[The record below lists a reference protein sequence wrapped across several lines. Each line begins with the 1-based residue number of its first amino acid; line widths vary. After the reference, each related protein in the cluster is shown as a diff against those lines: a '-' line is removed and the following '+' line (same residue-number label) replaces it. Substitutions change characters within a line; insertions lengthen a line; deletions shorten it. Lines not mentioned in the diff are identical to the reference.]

1 MGHDSRDDVARRPV
15 AWSWIWIGIGV
26 LTTGVG
32 LLLWMYRPRPVA
44 APRPGLSTPGST
56 TAPLTPA
63 PVPAEY
69 EVTLFFPDAGSERLV
84 PEKRRI
90 SALDDQDLAQKV
102 LAALVAGPQNPDLQP
117 ALPPET
123 QWYRVVLD
131 DRHHWII
138 VDFTESVRQAHPGGS
153 TAEVMSVYAVVN
165 SLLANLKAYQR
176 VWLLIE
182 HQAQT
187 VFKFHV
193 FIGAPLPMNT
203 AFQEN
208 GYPADRQVGHP

>member
-1 MGHDSRDDVARRPV
+1 M
-15 AWSWIWIGIGV
+15 GV

-44 APRPGLSTPGST
+44 TSRTGLPVPDRVTPSPG
-56 TAPLTPA
+56 
-63 PVPAEY
+63 PVPAGVEY
-69 EVTLFFPDAGSERLV
+69 EATLFFPDAEGERLV
-84 PEKRRI
+84 PERRRI
-90 SALDDQDLAQKV
+90 PALDDQDLAQKV

-117 ALPPET
+117 ALPPDT
-123 QWYRVVLD
+123 RWYRVVLD
-131 DRHHWII
+131 DRRRWVI

-153 TAEVMSVYAVVN
+153 AAEIMSVYAVVN

-176 VWLLIE
+176 VWLLVE
-182 HQAQT
+182 HQPQT

-203 AFQEN
+203 ALQE
-208 GYPADRQVGHP
+208 GGRAAE

>member
-1 MGHDSRDDVARRPV
+1 M
-15 AWSWIWIGIGV
+15 GV

-32 LLLWMYRPRPVA
+32 LLLWMYRPRPA
-44 APRPGLSTPGST
+44 GAPRLGPSVSNSATV
-56 TAPLTPA
+56 APTPA
-63 PVPAEY
+63 PAPVEH
-69 EVTLFFPDAGSERLV
+69 EITLFFPDARSERLV
-84 PEKRRI
+84 PEKRRVP
-90 SALDDQDLAQKV
+90 ALDDQDLAQKV

-117 ALPPET
+117 ALPSDT

-131 DRHHWII
+131 DRHYWII
-138 VDFTESVRQAHPGGS
+138 VDFTESVRKAHPGGS

-193 FIGAPLPMNT
+193 FIGAPLPLNT
-203 AFQEN
+203 ALQEGN
-208 GYPADRQVGHP
+208 GLAE

>member
-1 MGHDSRDDVARRPV
+1 M
-15 AWSWIWIGIGV
+15 GV
-26 LTTGVG
+26 LTTGAG

-44 APRPGLSTPGST
+44 APRGGLSAPGPAAS
-56 TAPLTPA
+56 APA
-63 PVPAEY
+63 PAPFPVEH

-90 SALDDQDLAQKV
+90 PALDDQDLAQKV
-102 LAALVAGPQNPDLQP
+102 LAALVAGPQDPDLQP

-153 TAEVMSVYAVVN
+153 TAEVMSVYAIVN

-208 GYPADRQVGHP
+208 GYPADGQVGHP

>member
-1 MGHDSRDDVARRPV
+1 MGL
-15 AWSWIWIGIGV
+15 

-44 APRPGLSTPGST
+44 APRSGLSVPGAA
-56 TAPLTPA
+56 TAPPAPTPA
-63 PVPAEY
+63 PVEY
-69 EVTLFFPDAGSERLV
+69 EVTLFFPDARSERLV

-90 SALDDQDLAQKV
+90 PALDDQDLAQKV
-102 LAALVAGPQNPDLQP
+102 LAALVAGPQDPDLQP
-117 ALPPET
+117 ALPPDT

-131 DRHHWII
+131 DRHRWVI

-203 AFQEN
+203 ALQASD
-208 GYPADRQVGHP
+208 GP